1 MTQLA
6 ATQQTGIK
14 KISSYLNSESIKS
27 KFTEVLGKQSSS
39 FLSSLLAAI
48 SQNDMLKDATTE
60 SIYTAALTA
69 ATLNLPIN
77 SNLGFAYI
85 VPYRDKSGI
94 ILAQFQMG
102 YKGFKQLAIRS
113 GQFRNLD
120 AKPVYEG
127 QLIENNSFLGF
138 EFDWS
143 KKTSDKIV
151 GYASNFVLASGFE
164 STFYMTIESIEKH
177 AKKYSQT
184 YKKGYGLWKDDFDK
198 MALKTVSKLHLNSG
212 EAPLSIEMQ
221 RAIANDQAV
230 IDENL
235 NPKYVD
241 NQHEE
246 IKIDKEFERISLMLS
261 DCKTIADVD
270 LLAAANPEINIELI
284 NGRKAELI

>member
-1 MTQLA
+1 MTQL

-14 KISSYLNSESIKS
+14 KISSYLNSDSIKA

-151 GYASNFVLASGFE
+151 GYASYFVLSSGFE

-235 NPKYVD
+235 NPRFVD